1 MKRRLLVLLVGLAA
15 IAAGPPPPPPLPV
28 PPIPPAYPPPDQA
41 APVPDTEAH
50 GVAPENPQGPQL
62 GITDFRARNYDASQ
76 GYAMGSHFQTSEDKR
91 VIQTPGLTL
100 RLPLQ

>member
-1 MKRRLLVLLVGLAA
+1 MKRLCLALLLGLAT
-15 IAAGPPPPPPLPV
+15 IAAGPPPPLPV
-28 PPIPPAYPPPDQA
+28 PPIPPAHPPDQA
-41 APVPDTEAH
+41 APMPDTEAH
-50 GVAPENPQGPQL
+50 GPAPEIAQGPKL
-62 GITDFRARNYDASQ
+62 SVTDFRVRNYDQSQ